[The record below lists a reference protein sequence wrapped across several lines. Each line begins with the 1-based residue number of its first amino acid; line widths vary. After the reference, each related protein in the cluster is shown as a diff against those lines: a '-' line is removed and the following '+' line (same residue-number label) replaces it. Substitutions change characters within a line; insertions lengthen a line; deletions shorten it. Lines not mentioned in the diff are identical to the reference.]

1 MRKKDKKVVKV
12 VKEIKKVGVG
22 NLRGNEWK
30 IKEDLVLKKGYTEGW
45 RVKSRDNLVILWYT
59 SSKTWRKI
67 ENNRVGDK
75 KLLVARDYKGYWKI
89 YRQMWFISKNK
100 E

>member
-30 IKEDLVLKKGYTEGW
+30 IKEDLVLKKGYTEG
-45 RVKSRDNLVILWYT
+45 
-59 SSKTWRKI
+59 
-67 ENNRVGDK
+67 
-75 KLLVARDYKGYWKI
+75 
-89 YRQMWFISKNK
+89 
-100 E
+100 